1 MSENER
7 LAMKIERCEDIVM
20 QERAARLAA
29 ESRAARL
36 LTAMKHLLKAFLMLH
51 RACGTGSA
59 EQWPEVEDARAAIA
73 ADAKTGGE

>member
-1 MSENER
+1 MSVTDHTY
-7 LAMKIERCEDIVM
+7 ASAIVG
-20 QERAARLAA
+20 ARDSAQLTGALAA

-36 LTAMKHLLKAFLMLH
+36 LTALKQLLKAFLMLH

-73 ADAKTGGE
+73 AEEGK

>member
-36 LTAMKHLLKAFLMLH
+36 EEKV
-51 RACGTGSA
+51 RRIESACGLPDPA
-59 EQWPEVEDARAAIA
+59 EACRVILAIA
-73 ADAKTGGE
+73 AEEGK

>member
-36 LTAMKHLLKAFLMLH
+36 EAALREIADECDGPAH
-51 RACGTGSA
+51 GI
-59 EQWPEVEDARAAIA
+59 ARAAL
-73 ADAKTGGE
+73 GEEGK

>member
-36 LTAMKHLLKAFLMLH
+36 LAALREIAWHELPVGTAM
-51 RACGTGSA
+51 
-59 EQWPEVEDARAAIA
+59 DAIFQDIARRAIA
-73 ADAKTGGE
+73 AEEGK